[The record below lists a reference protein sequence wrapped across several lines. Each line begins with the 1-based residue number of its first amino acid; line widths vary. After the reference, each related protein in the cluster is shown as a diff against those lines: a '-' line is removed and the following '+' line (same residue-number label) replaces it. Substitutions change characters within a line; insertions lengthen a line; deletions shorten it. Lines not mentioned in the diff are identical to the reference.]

1 MPLLASTWGSASS
14 PSMSGRARRMLS
26 WCFATAT
33 HCEKVQE
40 QQELRLLPGG
50 SLNRKA
56 QKQAGRYSALDSS
69 ADAPLP
75 PHLD

>member
-1 MPLLASTWGSASS
+1 
-14 PSMSGRARRMLS
+14 MLS
-26 WCFATAT
+26 WYFATAT

-75 PHLD
+75 LHLD